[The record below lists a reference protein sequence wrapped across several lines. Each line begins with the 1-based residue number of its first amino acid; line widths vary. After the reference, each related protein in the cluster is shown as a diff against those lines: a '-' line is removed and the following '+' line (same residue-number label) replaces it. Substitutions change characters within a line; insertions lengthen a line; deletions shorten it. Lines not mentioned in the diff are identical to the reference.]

1 MGQTKNKGGGGR
13 VKLKIAVI
21 SDPHL
26 GAKWGT
32 AREQDPFDQFR
43 EAIEQALK
51 LGAQMILIP
60 GDIFDTRIP
69 RQEVWARA
77 MRILAL
83 PHAQEQS
90 NVELEKTIDKNTQ
103 DISPVSLRGVPIVAL
118 HGNHERRIRGLVNP
132 VEALEA
138 AGLLIYLHHN
148 VAIFKTPVGK
158 IAIHGMG
165 NVPERNAKDAMNI
178 WNPKPMRDAINIL
191 MLHQAVGQYVYSGEE
206 YPTLDLA
213 DLPRG
218 FDIYIDGHMHYHAE
232 ARAHGRPLLFPGSTI
247 RTQLL
252 EIEAQVRKGFYM
264 LDIGEDVSYKFVELK
279 SVRDFHYAELK
290 FDDATISQLEA
301 AVRKK
306 IQKFLDESR
315 KNKEKLPL
323 VRLRLLGM
331 LAKGSSRSDFD
342 ENAIAD
348 EFSDRAL
355 VSIGKDELISTG
367 LEEKI
372 KFLRELRERRLP
384 VEDMAMQLLE
394 ENLRESKQTQTFDVR
409 ELYQLLMDDHVA
421 EARDRVM
428 SIVNELVD
436 AELKRRER

>member
-421 EARDRVM
+421 EAHDRVM

>member
-1 MGQTKNKGGGGR
+1 
-13 VKLKIAVI
+13 LKIAVI

-32 AREQDPFDQFR
+32 KREQDSFDQMR
-43 EAIEQALK
+43 EAVERALQ

-83 PHAQEQS
+83 PHAHEQS
-90 NVELEKTIDKNTQ
+90 EVELEKTIDKNRQ
-103 DISPVSLRGVPIVAL
+103 DISPVALRGVPIVAV

-148 VAIFKTPVGK
+148 VVIFKTPVGK
-158 IAIHGMG
+158 LAIHGMG
-165 NVPERNAKDAMNI
+165 NVPERNVKDGLSI
-178 WNPKPMRDAINIL
+178 WNPKPVKGAINIL
-191 MLHQAVGQYVYSGEE
+191 MLHQAVGQYVYSEEE
-206 YPTLDLA
+206 YPGLDLA

-218 FDIYIDGHMHYHAE
+218 FDVYIDGHMHYHAE
-232 ARAHGRPLLFPGSTI
+232 ARVHGRPLLFPGSTI

-252 EIEAQVRKGFYM
+252 EIEAQVQKGFYM
-264 LDIGEDVSYKFVELK
+264 LDIGEDVSYKFIELK

-290 FDDATISQLEA
+290 FEGATISQLEA
-301 AVRKK
+301 AVREK
-306 IQKFLDESR
+306 IQKFLDEPR

-323 VRLRLLGM
+323 IRLRLLGT
-331 LAKGSSRSDFD
+331 LAKDSSRSDFD
-342 ENAIAD
+342 ENLIVD

-355 VSIGKDELISTG
+355 VFIGKDELVAPGI
-367 LEEKI
+367 EEKI

-394 ENLRESKQTQTFDVR
+394 ENLRESRQVQMFDVR
-409 ELYQLLMDDHVA
+409 ELYQLLMEDRVE
-421 EARDRVM
+421 EARDKVLG
-428 SIVNELVD
+428 IVNGLVE
-436 AELKRRER
+436 AEMREERR